1 MLRRASP
8 NGQHLTG
15 HALRNENLRRRSL
28 ARSATAPPL
37 ARAVVEIRARELR
50 MTRLELARRS
60 GIGRGT
66 LRDLELGVHRP
77 TRQTLQR
84 FIEFCSPQGVP
95 DEKIGKLLDLY
106 TGPCESLE
114 HLISRLELR
123 AGSARELARRAGI
136 SASTLWEYRR
146 GNFPLSWS
154 LLEKLCTAVGQD
166 VESVERFWHAC
177 QRKRLVARGYPTAWA
192 EFCVWC
198 DRGNVALSRLTRLGV
213 TSAALRRLRYLELP
227 SWQAVAQA
235 ARKLCRNDDEL
246 KQLREQW
253 NCDVA
258 AQRDNPI
265 DEFGLELR
273 RMRLRRG
280 LRRREL
286 ADLFGVGGKKPARII
301 KYVEE
306 DGYYSVCVFPAG
318 LVAVLAETDDDQ
330 QRLLGLWRRRRAQF
344 VRRRRPE
351 TRGELRLAREIY
363 GLTLD
368 DVPDVLGYSSLEYQ
382 RIERGVEPL
391 SESAGQRILEAFER
405 AGQQRVAALLDKRA
419 TRLRD
424 ACAWKSPSTVAEMVS
439 LLARREGGLAPLA
452 RQLQKS
458 GCRGVSVP
466 RLRAVARGADLPPWF
481 WIKEVARVAKVP
493 DLSRMRDAWQAVWRQ
508 RLQQSG
514 LAPLAVELRLL
525 IAESASSVREFSHRL
540 PFNYSVL
547 VRDLGRIDRGRSI
560 GWFHIE
566 RLLTA
571 AGMATH
577 HDRWQEIRVLWCTVE
592 NQLKHPIGTRAA
604 G

>member
-37 ARAVVEIRARELR
+37 ARAVVEIRARSLG

-84 FIEFCSPQGVP
+84 FIEFCQPYGVP
-95 DEKIGKLLDLY
+95 EAEIAQLLNLY

-114 HLISRLELR
+114 HLIGRLELR

-154 LLEKLCTAVGQD
+154 LLMKLCKAVGHD
-166 VESVERFWHAC
+166 PNAVEPLWHAC
-177 QRKRLVARGYPTAWA
+177 ERRRLVERGYPEAWA
-192 EFCVWC
+192 ELCVWC
-198 DRGNVALSRLTRLGV
+198 DRGGIALSRLTKLGV

-227 SWQAVAQA
+227 PWPAVLPA
-235 ARKLCRNDDEL
+235 AKKLCRNDEEL
-246 KQLREQW
+246 KRLRDW
-253 NCDVA
+253 WSRDVA
-258 AQRDNPI
+258 AQRACQK
-265 DEFGLELR
+265 DEFGPELR
-273 RMRLRRG
+273 RFRLRHG

-301 KYVEE
+301 KYIEE
-306 DGYYSVCVFPAG
+306 DGYYSVRAFPAG
-318 LVAVLAETDDDQ
+318 LVAVLADEGDGP
-330 QRLLGLWRRRRAQF
+330 RLLELWRRRRAQF

-351 TRGELRLAREIY
+351 TRGGLRLLREMY

-368 DVPDVLGYSSLEYQ
+368 DVPDVLGYTSLEYQ

-391 SESAGQRILEAFER
+391 TETASQRILEAFER
-405 AGQQRVAALLDKRA
+405 AGRERVGALLARRQA
-419 TRLRD
+419 RLRD
-424 ACAWKSPSTVAEMVS
+424 SSAWQSPASAADMIS

-452 RQLQKS
+452 RQLKRA

-466 RLRAVARGADLPPWF
+466 RLRAVARGIDLPAWC
-481 WIKEVARVAKVP
+481 WLREVARLMKVTEVAA
-493 DLSRMRDAWQAVWRQ
+493 MRDDWQTRYRQ
-508 RLQQSG
+508 RLEASKICAVG
-514 LAPLAVELRLL
+514 VELRLVL
-525 IAESASSVREFSHRL
+525 AEVANSVREFSRRL

-547 VRDLGRIDRGRSI
+547 VRDLARIDRGLPI
-560 GWFHIE
+560 AWFHVE
-566 RLLTA
+566 RVLDA
-571 AGMATH
+571 AGLGTH
-577 HDRWQEIRVLWCTVE
+577 HDRWQEIRLLWCT
-592 NQLKHPIGTRAA
+592 QYKIYRQ
-604 G
+604 

>member
-37 ARAVVEIRARELR
+37 ARVVVEIRARSLG

-77 TRQTLQR
+77 TRHTLQR
-84 FIEFCSPQGVP
+84 FIEFCGPYGVP
-95 DEKIGKLLDLY
+95 DEKIAQLLNLY

-114 HLISRLELR
+114 HLIARLELR

-154 LLEKLCTAVGQD
+154 LLVKLCQAVGQD
-166 VESVERFWHAC
+166 AESVERLWHAC
-177 QRKRLVARGYPTAWA
+177 QRRRLVERGYPEAWA

-198 DRGNVALSRLTRLGV
+198 DRGNVAL
-213 TSAALRRLRYLELP
+213 RRLRYLELP
-227 SWQAVAQA
+227 AWTAITQA
-235 ARKLCRNDDEL
+235 ARKLCRNEDEL
-246 KQLREQW
+246 KWLRERW
-253 NCDVA
+253 NRDVA
-258 AQRDNPI
+258 AQRADQK
-265 DEFGLELR
+265 DEFGPEMR
-273 RMRLRRG
+273 RLRLRRG

-301 KYVEE
+301 KYIEE

-318 LVAVLAETDDDQ
+318 LAAVLTDDADEQ
-330 QRLLGLWRRRRAQF
+330 LRVLALWRRRRAQF

-351 TRGELRLAREIY
+351 TRGDLRLQREVY

-368 DVPDVLGYSSLEYQ
+368 DVPEVLGYTSLEYQ
-382 RIERGVEPL
+382 RLERGVEPL
-391 SESAGQRILEAFER
+391 TETAGQRILEAFER
-405 AGQQRVAALLDKRA
+405 AGRERVTALLARRQA
-419 TRLRD
+419 RLRD
-424 ACAWKSPSTVAEMVS
+424 ASAWQSPASAAELVA

-452 RQLQKS
+452 RQLKRA

-466 RLRAVARGADLPPWF
+466 RLRAVARGVDLPAWC
-481 WIKEVARVAKVP
+481 WLQEVARLMKVGNV
-493 DLSRMRDAWQAVWRQ
+493 SQMREDWQARYRQ
-508 RLQQSG
+508 RLQALKLS
-514 LAPLAVELRLL
+514 PLAIELRMLL
-525 IAESASSVREFSHRL
+525 AEAANSVREFSRRL

-547 VRDLGRIDRGRSI
+547 VRDLGRIDQGRTI
-560 GWFHIE
+560 AWFHIE
-566 RLLTA
+566 RLLAA

-577 HDRWQEIRVLWCTVE
+577 HDRWQEIRILWCTSE
-592 NQLKHPIGTRAA
+592 NQLQRRPIDRAA

>member
-1 MLRRASP
+1 MLRRSTP
-8 NGQHLTG
+8 NGQQLTG

-28 ARSATAPPL
+28 ARSASAPPL
-37 ARAVVEIRARELR
+37 ARAVVEIRARSLG

-84 FIEFCSPQGVP
+84 FIEFCTPYGVP
-95 DEKIGKLLDLY
+95 EEKIAQLLNLY

-114 HLISRLELR
+114 HLIARLELR

-154 LLEKLCTAVGQD
+154 LLVKLCQAVGQ
-166 VESVERFWHAC
+166 ETASAEQLWHAC
-177 QRKRLVARGYPTAWA
+177 QRRRLVDRGYPEAWA

-198 DRGNVALSRLTRLGV
+198 DRGNVPLSRLTRFGI

-227 SWQAVAQA
+227 AWTSIVQA
-235 ARKLCRNDDEL
+235 AKKLCRDEDEL
-246 KQLREQW
+246 KRLKDCW
-253 NCDVA
+253 NRDVA
-258 AQRDNPI
+258 AQREGQK
-265 DEFGLELR
+265 DEFGPEIR
-273 RMRLRRG
+273 RLRVKRG

-318 LVAVLAETDDDQ
+318 LAAVLTDDAQEQ
-330 QRLLGLWRRRRAQF
+330 QRLLFLWRRRRSQF
-344 VRRRRPE
+344 IRRRRPE
-351 TRGELRLAREIY
+351 TRGDLRLQREVF

-368 DVPDVLGYSSLEYQ
+368 DVPEVLGYSSLEYQ

-391 SESAGQRILEAFER
+391 SESAGQRILEAFAR
-405 AGQQRVAALLDKRA
+405 AGRERVAALMARRQA
-419 TRLRD
+419 RLRD
-424 ACAWKSPSTVAEMVS
+424 ASAWQSPSSAAELIS
-439 LLARREGGLAPLA
+439 LLAQRESGLAPLA
-452 RQLQKS
+452 RQLKRA

-466 RLRAVARGADLPPWF
+466 RLRAVARGEDLPAWC
-481 WIKEVARVAKVP
+481 WLKEVARLMKVGDLGPLREDWQERYRQGLQGAKLP
-493 DLSRMRDAWQAVWRQ
+493 
-508 RLQQSG
+508 
-514 LAPLAVELRLL
+514 PLAVEVRMLL
-525 IAESASSVREFSHRL
+525 AEAANSVREFSQRL

-547 VRDLGRIDRGRSI
+547 VRDLGRIDRGQSI
-560 GWFHIE
+560 AWFHIE
-566 RLLTA
+566 RLLAA

-577 HDRWQEIRVLWCTVE
+577 HDRWQEIRILWCTAE
-592 NQLKHPIGTRAA
+592 NQLKRRHTA